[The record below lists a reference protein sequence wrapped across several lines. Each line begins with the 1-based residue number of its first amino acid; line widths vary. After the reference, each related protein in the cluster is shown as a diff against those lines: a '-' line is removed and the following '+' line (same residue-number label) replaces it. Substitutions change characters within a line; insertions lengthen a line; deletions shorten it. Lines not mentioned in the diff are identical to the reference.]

1 MFSIYLTRELWNWK
15 HLVELG
21 KVCRGGAAEFDVL
34 TRGIWK
40 TLLWKTVVPSNL
52 EVPFAVVLVLDENIS
67 VIV

>member
-34 TRGIWK
+34 T
-40 TLLWKTVVPSNL
+40 
-52 EVPFAVVLVLDENIS
+52 
-67 VIV
+67 